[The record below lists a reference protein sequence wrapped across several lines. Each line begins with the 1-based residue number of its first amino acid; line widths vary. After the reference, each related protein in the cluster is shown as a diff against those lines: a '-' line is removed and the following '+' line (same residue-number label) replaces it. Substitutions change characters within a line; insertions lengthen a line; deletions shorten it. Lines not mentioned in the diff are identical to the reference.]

1 MPFLCSCRIC
11 KINSKDGNRKCRKRI
26 RNKSDS
32 ESISSCN
39 AAEKRKFEDDES
51 DKSDTSSESNV
62 SNNDHVPVILK
73 DIPKR
78 SEDYDDDDSDE
89 PFLDNEDYNNGNP
102 IPNNED
108 YDKNSDRQSPLLKM
122 ANFLK
127 YFYRPRYNGFQNN
140 CAIIFLDNKD
150 CDEEDDKGDIE
161 TESDCS
167 QTSAYISEENDELTD
182 DDKEFEES
190 EMTNINDDEL
200 IQGLRLLHT
209 KVLHSISDI
218 AFNKI
223 LDNVNSNLTIYK
235 LKKKIN
241 SIVPFEPHRYDTC
254 KNSCIAFTSSYEN
267 LASCP
272 ICGENRFDDNGKPV
286 NTTFF
291 FSVKER
297 LIIQYKNKERAEELQ
312 YRSNYSQ
319 NKGEEEIYADIFDG
333 LLYKDLLQ
341 RELQELEGVQWT
353 CHSSNK
359 HIYYPSSAFC
369 NIRNHDDTIN
379 MGKLI
384 EEETNKDRKD
394 EMIRETGIK
403 GSTVEWRNWI
413 ILFSLPLLKVYL
425 DKRHLQG
432 WANFVK
438 AVKLCLEPEI
448 SEEQIDDVQILLKK
462 FSDYYE
468 REYYQNNG
476 QRLAA
481 SIFKEKPLKQWSK
494 ERVFSTEGY
503 EEEFYS
509 PSTQYSLLSQEHK
522 HLIKCYEGS
531 SNINR
536 NDLEMEVNNYGVRY
550 GRLRTSDGQY
560 ISSCCIKRN
569 NKIARNNYCAQ
580 IRRTIDKLAHRP
592 NAPPQL
598 VIVDIYGI
606 VNYYLVHEFNHQVYM
621 LAYVQLT
628 SKIVEDEYGCK
639 HFTQFRSKEFI
650 DVRCLDHCIGFAK
663 IDNRYYIIDKENAFD
678 DSNWENIGH

>member
-11 KINSKDGNRKCRKRI
+11 KINSKDGNGKWLSTRKTFKKHQKREKANI
-26 RNKSDS
+26 EKINESEAESGSETKSDS

-51 DKSDTSSESNV
+51 DKSDTSSESNI

-108 YDKNSDRQSPLLKM
+108 YDKNSDRQS
-122 ANFLK
+122 
-127 YFYRPRYNGFQNN
+127 
-140 CAIIFLDNKD
+140 LDNKD

-341 RELQELEGVQWT
+341 RELQELEEGVQCIDGRTNEPFILRAHLLTWTGDVPALSKSLNLSGHNSYKGCRFCMIKGT
-353 CHSSNK
+353 CHPSNK

-379 MGKLI
+379 MEKLI

-403 GSTVEWRNWI
+403 GSSELLKLQTLLFPWSFPTDIMHLFFENVAPSMYAHWSGKFFYNNLLLSSDYELSKSQWESIGIQMEKVKKDMPIEIGRPPRDIFKYHNGYKAVEWRNWI

-438 AVKLCLEPEI
+438 SVKLCLEPEI

-481 SIFKEKPLKQWSK
+481 SIFKENPLKQWSK

-503 EEEFYS
+503 EEEFYF
-509 PSTQYSLLSQEHK
+509 PSTQYSLLPRTQ
-522 HLIKCYEGS
+522 
-531 SNINR
+531 
-536 NDLEMEVNNYGVRY
+536 
-550 GRLRTSDGQY
+550 TSD
-560 ISSCCIKRN
+560 
-569 NKIARNNYCAQ
+569 
-580 IRRTIDKLAHRP
+580 
-592 NAPPQL
+592 
-598 VIVDIYGI
+598 
-606 VNYYLVHEFNHQVYM
+606 
-621 LAYVQLT
+621 
-628 SKIVEDEYGCK
+628 
-639 HFTQFRSKEFI
+639 
-650 DVRCLDHCIGFAK
+650 
-663 IDNRYYIIDKENAFD
+663 
-678 DSNWENIGH
+678 

>member
-1 MPFLCSCRIC
+1 MALYEPLLIIGFEQLLWLLYEPLLIIGFEQLVWLYRYINSITFQNAISCSCRIC
-11 KINSKDGNRKCRKRI
+11 KINSKDGNGKWLSTRKTFKKHQKREKANI
-26 RNKSDS
+26 EKINESEAESGSETKSDS

-51 DKSDTSSESNV
+51 INQIQSSESNI

-108 YDKNSDRQSPLLKM
+108 YDKNSDRQS
-122 ANFLK
+122 
-127 YFYRPRYNGFQNN
+127 
-140 CAIIFLDNKD
+140 LDNKD

-272 ICGENRFDDNGKPV
+272 ICGETDLMIMAN
-286 NTTFF
+286 
-291 FSVKER
+291 
-297 LIIQYKNKERAEELQ
+297 LAEELQ

-333 LLYKDLLQ
+333 L
-341 RELQELEGVQWT
+341 
-353 CHSSNK
+353 
-359 HIYYPSSAFC
+359 
-369 NIRNHDDTIN
+369 
-379 MGKLI
+379 
-384 EEETNKDRKD
+384 
-394 EMIRETGIK
+394 
-403 GSTVEWRNWI
+403 
-413 ILFSLPLLKVYL
+413 
-425 DKRHLQG
+425 
-432 WANFVK
+432 
-438 AVKLCLEPEI
+438 
-448 SEEQIDDVQILLKK
+448 
-462 FSDYYE
+462 
-468 REYYQNNG
+468 
-476 QRLAA
+476 
-481 SIFKEKPLKQWSK
+481 
-494 ERVFSTEGY
+494 
-503 EEEFYS
+503 
-509 PSTQYSLLSQEHK
+509 
-522 HLIKCYEGS
+522 
-531 SNINR
+531 
-536 NDLEMEVNNYGVRY
+536 
-550 GRLRTSDGQY
+550 
-560 ISSCCIKRN
+560 
-569 NKIARNNYCAQ
+569 
-580 IRRTIDKLAHRP
+580 
-592 NAPPQL
+592 
-598 VIVDIYGI
+598 
-606 VNYYLVHEFNHQVYM
+606 
-621 LAYVQLT
+621 
-628 SKIVEDEYGCK
+628 
-639 HFTQFRSKEFI
+639 
-650 DVRCLDHCIGFAK
+650 
-663 IDNRYYIIDKENAFD
+663 
-678 DSNWENIGH
+678 

>member
-11 KINSKDGNRKCRKRI
+11 KINSKDGNGKWLSTRKTFKKHQKREKANI
-26 RNKSDS
+26 EKINESEAESGSETKSDS

-108 YDKNSDRQSPLLKM
+108 YDKNSDRQS
-122 ANFLK
+122 
-127 YFYRPRYNGFQNN
+127 
-140 CAIIFLDNKD
+140 LDNKD

-341 RELQELEGVQWT
+341 RGT
-353 CHSSNK
+353 CHPSNK
-359 HIYYPSSAFC
+359 HIYYPSSALC

-448 SEEQIDDVQILLKK
+448 SEEQIDDIQILLKK

-503 EEEFYS
+503 DEEFYS

-522 HLIKCYEGS
+522 HLIKFYEGS

-606 VNYYLVHEFNHQVYM
+606 VNYYLIHEFNHQVYM

-650 DVRCLDHCIGFAK
+650 DL
-663 IDNRYYIIDKENAFD
+663 NTDKR
-678 DSNWENIGH
+678 

>member
-1 MPFLCSCRIC
+1 
-11 KINSKDGNRKCRKRI
+11 
-26 RNKSDS
+26 
-32 ESISSCN
+32 
-39 AAEKRKFEDDES
+39 
-51 DKSDTSSESNV
+51 
-62 SNNDHVPVILK
+62 
-73 DIPKR
+73 
-78 SEDYDDDDSDE
+78 
-89 PFLDNEDYNNGNP
+89 
-102 IPNNED
+102 
-108 YDKNSDRQSPLLKM
+108 
-122 ANFLK
+122 
-127 YFYRPRYNGFQNN
+127 
-140 CAIIFLDNKD
+140 
-150 CDEEDDKGDIE
+150 
-161 TESDCS
+161 
-167 QTSAYISEENDELTD
+167 
-182 DDKEFEES
+182 
-190 EMTNINDDEL
+190 
-200 IQGLRLLHT
+200 
-209 KVLHSISDI
+209 
-218 AFNKI
+218 
-223 LDNVNSNLTIYK
+223 
-235 LKKKIN
+235 
-241 SIVPFEPHRYDTC
+241 
-254 KNSCIAFTSSYEN
+254 
-267 LASCP
+267 
-272 ICGENRFDDNGKPV
+272 
-286 NTTFF
+286 
-291 FSVKER
+291 
-297 LIIQYKNKERAEELQ
+297 
-312 YRSNYSQ
+312 
-319 NKGEEEIYADIFDG
+319 
-333 LLYKDLLQ
+333 
-341 RELQELEGVQWT
+341 
-353 CHSSNK
+353 
-359 HIYYPSSAFC
+359 
-369 NIRNHDDTIN
+369 

-413 ILFSLPLLKVYL
+413 ILFSLPLLKMYL

-503 EEEFYS
+503 DEEYYS

-522 HLIKCYEGS
+522 HLIKFYEGS

-592 NAPPQL
+592 NAPSQL

-606 VNYYLVHEFNHQVYM
+606 VNYYLVHEFNYQVYM

>member
-11 KINSKDGNRKCRKRI
+11 KINSKDGNGKWLSTRKTFKKHQKREKANI
-26 RNKSDS
+26 EKINESEAESGSETKSDS

-51 DKSDTSSESNV
+51 DKSDTSSESNI

-108 YDKNSDRQSPLLKM
+108 YDKNSDRQS
-122 ANFLK
+122 
-127 YFYRPRYNGFQNN
+127 
-140 CAIIFLDNKD
+140 LDNKD

-341 RELQELEGVQWT
+341 R
-353 CHSSNK
+353 
-359 HIYYPSSAFC
+359 
-369 NIRNHDDTIN
+369 
-379 MGKLI
+379 
-384 EEETNKDRKD
+384 
-394 EMIRETGIK
+394 
-403 GSTVEWRNWI
+403 
-413 ILFSLPLLKVYL
+413 
-425 DKRHLQG
+425 
-432 WANFVK
+432 
-438 AVKLCLEPEI
+438 
-448 SEEQIDDVQILLKK
+448 
-462 FSDYYE
+462 
-468 REYYQNNG
+468 
-476 QRLAA
+476 
-481 SIFKEKPLKQWSK
+481 
-494 ERVFSTEGY
+494 
-503 EEEFYS
+503 
-509 PSTQYSLLSQEHK
+509 
-522 HLIKCYEGS
+522 
-531 SNINR
+531 
-536 NDLEMEVNNYGVRY
+536 
-550 GRLRTSDGQY
+550 
-560 ISSCCIKRN
+560 
-569 NKIARNNYCAQ
+569 
-580 IRRTIDKLAHRP
+580 
-592 NAPPQL
+592 
-598 VIVDIYGI
+598 
-606 VNYYLVHEFNHQVYM
+606 
-621 LAYVQLT
+621 
-628 SKIVEDEYGCK
+628 
-639 HFTQFRSKEFI
+639 
-650 DVRCLDHCIGFAK
+650 
-663 IDNRYYIIDKENAFD
+663 
-678 DSNWENIGH
+678 

>member
-1 MPFLCSCRIC
+1 MIQFIGFEQLLWLLYEPLLIIGFEQLVWLYRY
-11 KINSKDGNRKCRKRI
+11 INSITFQNAISLFLSYLEKANRKLKLRKADQKQKAI
-26 RNKSDS
+26 VNQFQVVTQLK
-32 ESISSCN
+32 
-39 AAEKRKFEDDES
+39 KKFEDDES
-51 DKSDTSSESNV
+51 DKSDTSSESNI

-108 YDKNSDRQSPLLKM
+108 YDKNSD
-122 ANFLK
+122 
-127 YFYRPRYNGFQNN
+127 
-140 CAIIFLDNKD
+140 
-150 CDEEDDKGDIE
+150 
-161 TESDCS
+161 
-167 QTSAYISEENDELTD
+167 SAYISEENDELTD

-341 RELQELEGVQWT
+341 RGPRSPKNFNSFLCPLIKELQELEG
-353 CHSSNK
+353 
-359 HIYYPSSAFC
+359 I
-369 NIRNHDDTIN
+369 
-379 MGKLI
+379 
-384 EEETNKDRKD
+384 
-394 EMIRETGIK
+394 
-403 GSTVEWRNWI
+403 
-413 ILFSLPLLKVYL
+413 
-425 DKRHLQG
+425 
-432 WANFVK
+432 ANF
-438 AVKLCLEPEI
+438 
-448 SEEQIDDVQILLKK
+448 
-462 FSDYYE
+462 
-468 REYYQNNG
+468 
-476 QRLAA
+476 
-481 SIFKEKPLKQWSK
+481 
-494 ERVFSTEGY
+494 
-503 EEEFYS
+503 
-509 PSTQYSLLSQEHK
+509 
-522 HLIKCYEGS
+522 
-531 SNINR
+531 NI
-536 NDLEMEVNNYGVRY
+536 
-550 GRLRTSDGQY
+550 
-560 ISSCCIKRN
+560 
-569 NKIARNNYCAQ
+569 
-580 IRRTIDKLAHRP
+580 
-592 NAPPQL
+592 
-598 VIVDIYGI
+598 
-606 VNYYLVHEFNHQVYM
+606 
-621 LAYVQLT
+621 
-628 SKIVEDEYGCK
+628 
-639 HFTQFRSKEFI
+639 
-650 DVRCLDHCIGFAK
+650 
-663 IDNRYYIIDKENAFD
+663 
-678 DSNWENIGH
+678 

>member
-1 MPFLCSCRIC
+1 MALYEPLLIIGFEQLLWLLYEPLLIIGFEQLVWLYRYINSITFQNAISLFLSYLEKANIE
-11 KINSKDGNRKCRKRI
+11 KINESEAESGSET
-26 RNKSDS
+26 KSDS

-108 YDKNSDRQSPLLKM
+108 YDKNSDRQS
-122 ANFLK
+122 
-127 YFYRPRYNGFQNN
+127 
-140 CAIIFLDNKD
+140 LDNKD

-341 RELQELEGVQWT
+341 RGFFKDERDIALSGTCDGYQIFEQRTDDCWVILLINNNLHPSIRVKKENLLVTMIIPGPRSPKNFNSFLCPLIKELQELEGVQCIDGRTNEPFILRAHLLTWT
-353 CHSSNK
+353 GDVPALSKSLNLSGHNS
-359 HIYYPSSAFC
+359 Y
-369 NIRNHDDTIN
+369 
-379 MGKLI
+379 
-384 EEETNKDRKD
+384 
-394 EMIRETGIK
+394 K
-403 GSTVEWRNWI
+403 GCRF
-413 ILFSLPLLKVYL
+413 LY
-425 DKRHLQG
+425 DKRDL
-432 WANFVK
+432 
-438 AVKLCLEPEI
+438 
-448 SEEQIDDVQILLKK
+448 
-462 FSDYYE
+462 
-468 REYYQNNG
+468 
-476 QRLAA
+476 
-481 SIFKEKPLKQWSK
+481 
-494 ERVFSTEGY
+494 
-503 EEEFYS
+503 S
-509 PSTQYSLLSQEHK
+509 P
-522 HLIKCYEGS
+522 IK
-531 SNINR
+531 
-536 NDLEMEVNNYGVRY
+536 
-550 GRLRTSDGQY
+550 
-560 ISSCCIKRN
+560 
-569 NKIARNNYCAQ
+569 
-580 IRRTIDKLAHRP
+580 
-592 NAPPQL
+592 
-598 VIVDIYGI
+598 
-606 VNYYLVHEFNHQVYM
+606 
-621 LAYVQLT
+621 
-628 SKIVEDEYGCK
+628 
-639 HFTQFRSKEFI
+639 
-650 DVRCLDHCIGFAK
+650 
-663 IDNRYYIIDKENAFD
+663 
-678 DSNWENIGH
+678 

>member
-11 KINSKDGNRKCRKRI
+11 KINSKDGNGKWLSTRKTFKKHQKREKANI
-26 RNKSDS
+26 EKINEFEAESGSETKSDS

-39 AAEKRKFEDDES
+39 AAEKRKFENDES

-108 YDKNSDRQSPLLKM
+108 YDKNSDRQS
-122 ANFLK
+122 
-127 YFYRPRYNGFQNN
+127 
-140 CAIIFLDNKD
+140 LDNKD

-297 LIIQYKNKERAEELQ
+297 LIIQYKNKKRAEELQ

-353 CHSSNK
+353 CHPSNK

-379 MGKLI
+379 MEKLI

-522 HLIKCYEGS
+522 HLIKFYEGS